1 MMAPKNQYM
10 LWTDSDLES
19 LNILY
24 QNGFSDE
31 EIARILLRT
40 PRAIKHAVNNLL
52 IQETFHHG
60 TRETAKKYGMSED
73 DMYTDIVP
81 DKYYPY
87 QSPQMSYCPIITIFF
102 GFTMLTMITLYGS
115 YDQIM

>member
-1 MMAPKNQYM
+1 MAPKNQYM

-87 QSPQMSYCPIITIFF
+87 QSPQMSYCPIITIIF